1 MIFLVNNM
9 YIILIQNKLN
19 HRPRKALGYKT
30 PFKVFMNEVSRKMV
44 A

>member
-1 MIFLVNNM
+1 M
-9 YIILIQNKLN
+9 IQNKLN

-30 PFKVFMNEVSRKMV
+30 PFEVFMNEVSRKMV